1 MAYYRKYPVRMREGS
16 SGRLP
21 LIYLLYG
28 AALFFL
34 LIVIFFP
41 YRHLTDTLITRFENR
56 TGVDLIYQ
64 DLGYIFPAGCR
75 FDHLEIIVPMKGG
88 KISVFKGDLLSLNLS
103 LLPLFKKELNIRF
116 QANGF
121 GGDAAGEAALK
132 IPIQPE
138 KGAYHLQIKDVR
150 IEEIFSLFYMRNF
163 KIKGSLTGQV
173 DVQLMGKDYITQGTG
188 TLLATLSQGT
198 IRNILVQGMELP
210 DFAFESIKV
219 EAKLADGKLKLQ
231 SVRLDSEILWAE
243 FEGEVEL
250 NAKDLRN
257 SNLTLTARLKPV
269 ENDPIN
275 LHGVAT
281 FYNKTLDPEGY
292 YPFQLRG
299 TFRFPEL
306 Q

>member
-1 MAYYRKYPVRMREGS
+1 MVFLRKDPVRMSVRL

-21 LIYLLYG
+21 LVYLLYG
-28 AALFFL
+28 TALFFL

-56 TGVDLIYQ
+56 AGVDLIYR
-64 DLGYIFPAGCR
+64 DLGYIFPAGCS
-75 FDHLEIIVPMKGG
+75 FDHLEIIAPMKRGR
-88 KISVFKGDLLSLNLS
+88 ISVFKGDLLSLNLS

-138 KGAYHLQIKDVR
+138 MGTYHLQIRDIQ

-163 KIKGSLTGQV
+163 KVNGSLTGQA
-173 DVQLMGKDYITQGTG
+173 DVQLVGKEYLAKGTG
-188 TLLATLSQGT
+188 TLLATLSQGMV
-198 IRNILVQGMELP
+198 RNILVQGMELP
-210 DFAFESIKV
+210 DFAFESIEV
-219 EAKLADGKLKLQ
+219 EAKLEDGKLKLK
-231 SVRLDSEILWAE
+231 SAHLDSEILWAE
-243 FEGEVEL
+243 FDGEVEL
-250 NAKDLRN
+250 NSNDLRD
-257 SNLTLTARLKPV
+257 SSLILSARLKPV

-275 LHGVAT
+275 LHGVAS

-299 TFRFPEL
+299 TFRLPKL